1 MGPAARPRLARR
13 TEAGAAPRGVR
24 ASVRIGAPPVY
35 GVPFTVPS
43 HRSAPT
49 FTPSPMPVDILAI
62 AAHRDDAELTCAGT
76 LLKATDNGY
85 RTAIL
90 DLTAG
95 ETGTRGSAELRAA
108 EAERAAAVL
117 GLAERR
123 NAGLPD
129 AHLENTKASR
139 RLVVEQIRHF
149 APRVVILPFPVGR
162 HPDHRIAAELGR
174 DACFLAGLAKYAAPG
189 TPHRPHK
196 ILYALSYRE
205 DPVKPTFVVDI
216 SPQFERKLAAIRCY
230 ASQFDGAKAAGEI
243 FPTGQDLYSL
253 VETQNAHYGSLIR
266 ARYGEPYYTE
276 ETMAV
281 EDVVALGVQSM

>member
-1 MGPAARPRLARR
+1 
-13 TEAGAAPRGVR
+13 
-24 ASVRIGAPPVY
+24 
-35 GVPFTVPS
+35 
-43 HRSAPT
+43 
-49 FTPSPMPVDILAI
+49 MPVDVLAI
-62 AAHRDDAELTCAGT
+62 AAHRDDVELTCAGT
-76 LLKATDNGY
+76 LLRAADAGH
-85 RTAIL
+85 RTGIL

-95 ETGTRGSAELRAA
+95 ETGTRGTPELRAQ
-108 EAERAAAVL
+108 EAERAAALL

-129 AHLENTKASR
+129 AHLRNTDETR

-162 HPDHRIAAELGR
+162 HPDHRIASELGR
-174 DACFLAGLAKYAAPG
+174 DACFLSGLVKYDAEG
-189 TPHRPHK
+189 TPHRPFK
-196 ILYALSYRE
+196 ILYALAYRE

-216 SPQFERKLAAIRCY
+216 SAHFDRKLAAIRCY

-243 FPTGQDLYSL
+243 FPTGQELYSL

-266 ARYGEPYYTE
+266 ARYGEPFFTD

-281 EDVVALGVQSM
+281 DDVVTLGVQSM